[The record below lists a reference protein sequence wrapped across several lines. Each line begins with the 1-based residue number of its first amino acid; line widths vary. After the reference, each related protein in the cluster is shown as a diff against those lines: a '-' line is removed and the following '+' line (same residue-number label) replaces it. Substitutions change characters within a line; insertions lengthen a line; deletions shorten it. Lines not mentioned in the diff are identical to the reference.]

1 MDNTQQ
7 LIEEMSKLGLQA
19 LPYAKV
25 AAMAYAVWVGVILLV
40 SITVFVIVLVT
51 FIKNWRNF

>member
-25 AAMAYAVWVGVILLV
+25 AAIAYAVWVGVILLV
-40 SITVFVIVLVT
+40 SIGVFIVVLAT
-51 FIKNWRNF
+51 FIKHWRNF